1 MKILDVLTAP
11 WAIHPDRMKEIIE
24 IYSTQVR
31 AGKMDINTIESK
43 ISLFGK
49 KEDEQ
54 AYDVINGVAVLDIQG
69 VLSKRAS
76 WFMMFFGYA
85 GMQAIGENL
94 KKALADPSVKAVLL
108 NIDSPGGTVDGTAEL
123 AQLIYESR
131 GEKPIVAFTDGM
143 IASAAYW
150 IASAADT
157 RYISS
162 DTTEVGSIGVIMTH
176 VDYSQA
182 YEKVGIKI
190 TQIVSGK
197 YKNIG
202 SPYKPLGD
210 EAKDIIQSDID
221 YLKSVFVNDVAK
233 NLGVP
238 VDDVLKVMTTDTAPP
253 VFLGRQAINAGLV
266 DGMSTMDE
274 LLNRLAD
281 PESAAMIVS
290 QYKSQAKTREG
301 KGMDLKMLKE
311 KHPEVYKAVFD
322 EGAASVVIVDGDAKV
337 AEGKAA
343 GLIEGA
349 EQELKRIQA
358 IEALAMP
365 GQEALIAEMK
375 ADGKTTGPEAAVK
388 LIAADKTLREAKG
401 KDIVKD
407 STEEGLAVP
416 AAAAPSDEEG
426 VEVDADAP
434 LDERAKAIWDK
445 KKEIRA
451 EFGKFE
457 TFLAYLEADEK
468 GLVKILGQKKK

>member
-210 EAKDIIQSDID
+210 
-221 YLKSVFVNDVAK
+221 
-233 NLGVP
+233 
-238 VDDVLKVMTTDTAPP
+238 
-253 VFLGRQAINAGLV
+253 
-266 DGMSTMDE
+266 
-274 LLNRLAD
+274 
-281 PESAAMIVS
+281 
-290 QYKSQAKTREG
+290 
-301 KGMDLKMLKE
+301 
-311 KHPEVYKAVFD
+311 
-322 EGAASVVIVDGDAKV
+322 
-337 AEGKAA
+337 
-343 GLIEGA
+343 
-349 EQELKRIQA
+349 
-358 IEALAMP
+358 
-365 GQEALIAEMK
+365 
-375 ADGKTTGPEAAVK
+375 
-388 LIAADKTLREAKG
+388 
-401 KDIVKD
+401 
-407 STEEGLAVP
+407 
-416 AAAAPSDEEG
+416 
-426 VEVDADAP
+426 
-434 LDERAKAIWDK
+434 
-445 KKEIRA
+445 
-451 EFGKFE
+451 
-457 TFLAYLEADEK
+457 
-468 GLVKILGQKKK
+468 